1 VIRPS
6 NREQPEAAGTL
17 LGRTLFGTA
26 ALVVFATLVCL
37 IFVEQSSGLPFSMP
51 RSWYT
56 NRPLWYF
63 TMLGALLAGWT
74 LLRQGDASADDDS
87 MEGQSGRFRRVV
99 VYTRANCHLCDDAV
113 SVLKR
118 YSADLPP
125 IETVDVDSDP
135 ALAQRFGNCVPV
147 VEIDGKVRFRGRVN
161 TGLLQRLI
169 HHTKHTAETPSDAQ
183 QPDRTGT

>member
-1 VIRPS
+1 
-6 NREQPEAAGTL
+6 
-17 LGRTLFGTA
+17 
-26 ALVVFATLVCL
+26 VVFATLVCL
-37 IFVEQSSGLPFSMP
+37 TFVEQTSGLPFSMP

-63 TMLGALLAGWT
+63 TMLGSLLTGWM
-74 LLRQGDASADDDS
+74 LLRHGDTNADDDS
-87 MEGQSGRFRRVV
+87 TDARGGRFRRVV

-118 YSADLPP
+118 YSAELPR

-135 ALAQRFGNCVPV
+135 TLGQQFGDCVPV

-161 TGLLQRLI
+161 PVLLQRLI
-169 HHTKHTAETPSDAQ
+169 HHAKHTGETPSDAQ